1 MNIVVFFSILAATFH
16 TAFSLTEKGCP
27 DSKAIAPCSCDYDK
41 LTHLFCDHL
50 SDAETLRTVFKN
62 SEGFLYNE
70 VYVRYSTL
78 KYLPQEMFKNVK
90 VVALHLINITLA
102 QVFEESP
109 ESVEDLKQL
118 DIENTRALRGV
129 IWEILEPLKN
139 LRILSIYDNSI
150 KTLGSEFS
158 QYASKNLERFSL
170 YFTET
175 ETIKPGVF
183 ADFPKLNEVAIF
195 NGKLRTLTRDIFPT
209 PWNGYSL
216 FFSANQLTEIPKG
229 LFSQMPNLQY
239 LILSRNQLSVLP
251 QDAFDGNFGG
261 IKYLTLDNNP
271 LKCDCS
277 MKWIITDKPEMLRG
291 KCEMPKDKQ
300 GKNLKDL
307 VPEDFHC
314 Q

>member
-1 MNIVVFFSILAATFH
+1 MNIVVFFSILVVVFH
-16 TAFSLTEKGCP
+16 TAFSQTEKRCP
-27 DSKAIAPCSCDYDK
+27 DSKVIAPCSCYYGK
-41 LTHLFCDHL
+41 LTHLFCEHL

-70 VYVRYSTL
+70 VYIQYSTL
-78 KYLPQEMFKNVK
+78 QYLPQEMFKNVQ
-90 VVALHLINITLA
+90 VVALYLKNTTLA
-102 QVFEESP
+102 QVFDESP
-109 ESVEDLKQL
+109 GSVEVLKQL
-118 DIENTRALRGV
+118 NIENTRALSKLMKFVVVVVGPAASHMQRDLV
-129 IWEILEPLKN
+129 
-139 LRILSIYDNSI
+139 

-158 QYASKNLERFSL
+158 QYASKNLEHFSL
-170 YFTET
+170 YLTET

-195 NGKLRTLTRDIFPT
+195 YGKLRTLTRDIFPT
-209 PWNGYSL
+209 PWNGNSL
-216 FFSANQLTEIPKG
+216 YFTANQLFEIPKG

-239 LILSRNQLSVLP
+239 LTLSQNQLSVLP

-261 IKYLTLDNNP
+261 IKYLALENNP
-271 LKCDCS
+271 LKCDCL
-277 MKWIITDKPEMLRG
+277 MKWLIIDKPEMLRG

-307 VPEDFHC
+307 KPEDFHC